1 MQIFR
6 TNRITF
12 NKDEFMPEGIGHVKS
27 LHIIVECRR
36 MIISRVLIDNGS
48 TLDVCLAMTV
58 SKISIKDF
66 MFCPN
71 GMMVRAFMD
80 HFGVTLTITF
90 TKTSTWGEKDLK
102 ILVVP

>member
-1 MQIFR
+1 
-6 TNRITF
+6 
-12 NKDEFMPEGIGHVKS
+12 
-27 LHIIVECRR
+27 

-71 GMMVRAFMD
+71 GMMVREF
-80 HFGVTLTITF
+80 HGSF
-90 TKTSTWGEKDLK
+90 WGEN
-102 ILVVP
+102 PSQ